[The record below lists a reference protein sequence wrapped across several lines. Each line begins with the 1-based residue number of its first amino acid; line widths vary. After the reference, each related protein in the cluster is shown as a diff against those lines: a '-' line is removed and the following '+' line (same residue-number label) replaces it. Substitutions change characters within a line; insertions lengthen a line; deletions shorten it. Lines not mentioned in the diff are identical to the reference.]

1 MTSSS
6 NHDAD
11 CSGLTGPRARP
22 FSALLMVL
30 AACGDPQPSDGTA
43 EGSTADPVPETT
55 TESTTTAGTSTGVAD
70 TTVAVESTTT
80 GIGGDVPIF
89 DVGEV
94 PDAGIDP
101 PQCTVPDGELSG
113 VGPCENVAPPD
124 SFDPVV
130 QWSFP
135 GVGGQTDCLTT
146 PLVANLTDDNGD
158 GSIDLCDIPDVVAV
172 IGNSGETGPG
182 NIVVLDGETG
192 ALHFMIPEPVVL
204 GITPA
209 LGDIDGDGL
218 VEIVTVAPGNVL
230 AAFEHDGSPKPF
242 GPGAWPSA
250 QTGAVAL
257 ADLDNDGDVEVIA
270 GSNIYD
276 HQGMPLFSA
285 PFDAVYSAS
294 TAADLDGDG
303 DLEAIFGHAAYHHD
317 GSVHYLR
324 ADIQAQTSSIT
335 AYPQVADLDDDP
347 QPEVLVAVEYGIWL
361 LEHDGT
367 VVWSDFAPTGEP
379 NDWNRPV
386 AIHDFDGDDEPEIA
400 LSAAQHF
407 GVYEIDQ
414 STVFVADVI
423 DFSGQAGGTAFDF
436 LGSGVAQ
443 AIYADEQTN
452 WVYDVDGTVLMSTPR
467 NSYTWIEYP
476 TVADIDNDG
485 SAEILVGAVDTS
497 FAVQAIRDADDR
509 WIPARRIWN
518 QHTYH
523 VTNVREDGTIP
534 QFEPPSWEALNTFRT
549 QAQIVAGGG
558 VCKPAG

>member
-1 MTSSS
+1 MDSRSRS
-6 NHDAD
+6 
-11 CSGLTGPRARP
+11 ARP
-22 FSALLMVL
+22 YSRTVSTVLVALG
-30 AACGDPQPSDGTA
+30 ACGDPQPSDGTA
-43 EGSTADPVPETT
+43 EGSSGNLPPPG
-55 TESTTTAGTSTGVAD
+55 STTGSTLTAGTSTGVVD
-70 TTVAVESTTT
+70 SSGTVDLTTMGVD
-80 GIGGDVPIF
+80 GDVPIF
-89 DVGEV
+89 DVGTV
-94 PDAGIDP
+94 PDTAIVP
-101 PQCTVPDGELSG
+101 PQCTVDEGELSG
-113 VGPCENVAPPD
+113 VGPCEEVAPPD

-135 GVGGQTDCLTT
+135 GVGGLDDCLTT

-158 GSIDLCDIPDVVAV
+158 GAIDLCDIPDVVTV
-172 IGNSGETGPG
+172 IGNSGEAGPG

-192 ALHFMIPEPVVL
+192 ALHFMIPEQVVL

-218 VEIVTVAPGNVL
+218 VEIVTVAPGNML
-230 AAFEHDGSPKPF
+230 AAFEHDGTPKPF
-242 GPGAWPSA
+242 GPGPWPSA
-250 QTGAVAL
+250 QTGAIAL
-257 ADLDNDGDVEVIA
+257 ADLDNDGEVEVIA
-270 GSNIYD
+270 GSNLYD
-276 HQGMPLFSA
+276 HQGMPSFSA
-285 PFDAVYSAS
+285 PFDGLYSAS

-317 GSVHYLR
+317 GSLYYLR
-324 ADIQAQTSSIT
+324 NEIQAQVSGIT
-335 AYPQVADLDDDP
+335 AYPQVANLDDDP
-347 QPEVLVAVEYGIWL
+347 QPEVLVAVEQGIWL

-367 VVWSDFAPTGEP
+367 VVWSNFSPTPET

-386 AIHDFDGDDEPEIA
+386 AIHDFDGDDQPEIA

-407 GVYEIDQ
+407 GVYELDQ
-414 STVFVADVI
+414 STVFVADIV

-452 WVYDVDGTVLMSTPR
+452 WVFDVDGTVLMSTPR
-467 NSYTWIEYP
+467 NSYTWTEYP

-485 SAEILVGAVDTS
+485 SAEILVGAVDTT

-509 WIPARRIWN
+509 WISARRIWN

-549 QAQIVAGGG
+549 QAQIAAGGG

>member
-1 MTSSS
+1 MASPSSP
-6 NHDAD
+6 DRRTAAIMRTAMAV
-11 CSGLTGPRARP
+11 L
-22 FSALLMVL
+22 ALA
-30 AACGDPQPSDGTA
+30 AACGDPQPSDGSA
-43 EGSTADPVPETT
+43 EGSSGILPPDTA
-55 TESTTTAGTSTGVAD
+55 STSGTSMSSGSSGLDSTVSAD
-70 TTVAVESTTT
+70 ATV

-89 DVGEV
+89 DVGTV
-94 PDAGIDP
+94 PDGGIAP
-101 PQCTVPDGELSG
+101 PQCTVADGELSG
-113 VGPCENVAPPD
+113 AGPCENVAPPD

-130 QWSFP
+130 QWSYP
-135 GVGGQTDCLTT
+135 GLGTGEQYDCMTT

-158 GSIDLCDIPDVVAV
+158 GSIDLCDVPDVVAV
-172 IGNSGETGPG
+172 VGNGGESGPG

-192 ALHFMIPEPVVL
+192 SLHFMIPQSVVL

-218 VEIVTVAPGNVL
+218 VEIVTVASPGNVL
-230 AAFEHDGSPKPF
+230 TAFEHDGTPKPF
-242 GPGAWPSA
+242 NPGAWPQA
-250 QTGAVAL
+250 QTGAIAL
-257 ADLDNDGDVEVIA
+257 ADLDNDGDVEIIA
-270 GSNIYD
+270 GSNVYD
-276 HQGMPLFSA
+276 HEGVPIFSA
-285 PFDAVYSAS
+285 PSDWIYSAS

-303 DLEAIFGHAAYHHD
+303 DLEVILGHAAYHHD
-317 GSVHYLR
+317 GSVHYQR
-324 ADIQAQTSSIT
+324 PDIQAETQTIT
-335 AYPQVADLDDDP
+335 AYPQVANLDDDP
-347 QPEVLVAVEYGIWL
+347 QPEVLVAVEQGIWL

-367 VVWSDFAPTGEP
+367 VAWSGFAPTGEGG
-379 NDWNRPV
+379 DWNRPV

-400 LSAAQHF
+400 LSAALHF
-407 GVYEIDQ
+407 GVYEIDF
-414 STVFVADVI
+414 SPVFVADVV
-423 DFSGQAGGTAFDF
+423 DVSGQAGGTAFDF

-485 SAEILVGAVDTS
+485 SAEILVGAVDTN
-497 FAVQAIRDADDR
+497 FAVQAIRDAEDR

-534 QFEPPSWEALNTFRT
+534 QHEPPSWESLNTFRT
-549 QAQIVAGGG
+549 QAQITPGGG